1 MKLHTSLVLLLV
13 ASFSYAQEEVAFKI
27 RYQNYVKGDLTFISN
42 NIVNKLDGKNAN
54 KPYNKLE
61 ESSKRNDE
69 LNMAYIDI
77 DSDNET
83 FSSSSASFKSK
94 NNQNEVVFAGLYWSA
109 TYKNLKSKKSNEVYT
124 GEGERESKFNEI
136 KIKTPSNTNYTN
148 ITGEVIFDGYG
159 KNNYKENAPYVCY
172 ADITQLVQEKP
183 VGEYTVANI
192 RATQGFLEG
201 GVSGGWTIYIVYK
214 DDLIHAKNISLYD
227 GFAFI
232 YNKPI
237 DISFLNFLTPK
248 EGNINTKIAMS
259 VLEGD
264 TQIDGDNLRIKNE
277 TRNKLSFISSEKR
290 PENNFF
296 NSQITIENDVFLDR
310 NPASLNTLGYDAFIT
325 TLNNKGNKIIENN
338 ATQASLKM
346 SSTGDKFYAFVT
358 GFTTDVDEDFFE
370 QNKKV
375 EVKSKIV
382 TEVKKIPVDKKEV
395 VEVSQNDVSTIEEVP
410 ADNNAKNKI
419 KSIKSSYKV
428 LPPSSIYSIENNKNN
443 NEEEIEE
450 IKQFTDI
457 PVIREAKPIE
467 KLFAKTNSKNGYY
480 LVVNVFSVTDN
491 AKSFVK
497 SLKKKSI
504 DCNSFHN
511 KETNLTYVYLKYSEN
526 LEEMQK
532 TYDSNLDNTYF
543 AKYWILELS
552 K

>member
-1 MKLHTSLVLLLV
+1 MIAT
-13 ASFSYAQEEVAFKI
+13 FSYSQEEVAFKI

-42 NIVNKLDGKNAN
+42 NIVNKLEGKNAN

-61 ESSKRNDE
+61 ENSKRNDE

-77 DSDNET
+77 DNDNET
-83 FSSSSASFKSK
+83 FSSSSASYTSKS
-94 NNQNEVVFAGLYWSA
+94 NQNEVVFAGLYWSA
-109 TYKNLKSKKSNEVYT
+109 TYKNVKSKKTNEVYS
-124 GEGERESKFNEI
+124 GEGERESNFNEI
-136 KIKTPSNTNYTN
+136 KIKTPANTSYTN
-148 ITGEVIFDGYG
+148 IKGEIIFDGYG
-159 KNNYKENAPYVCY
+159 KPNYKENAPYVCF

-183 VGEYTVANI
+183 IGEYTVANI

-214 DDLIHAKNISLYD
+214 DGLTQAKNISLYD

-237 DISFLNFLTPK
+237 DINFLNFLTPK
-248 EGNINTKIAMS
+248 QGNINTKIAMS

-296 NSQITIENDVFLDR
+296 NSQITIENEAFLDR
-310 NPASLNTLGYDAFIT
+310 NPASLNTLGYDAFLI

-370 QNKKV
+370 LNKKV
-375 EVKSKIV
+375 EVKSKII
-382 TEVKKIPVDKKEV
+382 TEVKKETKDKKEV
-395 VEVSQNDVSTIEEVP
+395 VEVAQNDLSTIEELP
-410 ADNNAKNKI
+410 TDNNSKNKI
-419 KSIKSSYKV
+419 KSIKSSYRV
-428 LPPSSIYSIENNKNN
+428 LPPSSEYSLATNN
-443 NEEEIEE
+443 NYDEEDDSDLE
-450 IKQFTDI
+450 IKKISND
-457 PVIREAKPIE
+457 PAIREAKPIE
-467 KLFAKTNSKNGYY
+467 RLIAKTSSKIGYY
-480 LVVNVFSVTDN
+480 LVANVFSVADN
-491 AKSFVK
+491 AKNFVK
-497 SLKKKSI
+497 SLKSKSI
-504 DCNSFHN
+504 ASDSFIN

-532 TYDSNLDNTYF
+532 AYDSNIENTYF
-543 AKYWILELS
+543 AKYWILELV

>member
-1 MKLHTSLVLLLV
+1 MIATFCYS
-13 ASFSYAQEEVAFKI
+13 QEEVAFKI

-42 NIVNKLDGKNAN
+42 NIVNKLEGKNAN

-61 ESSKRNDE
+61 ENSKRNDE

-77 DSDNET
+77 DNDNET
-83 FSSSSASFKSK
+83 FSSSSASYTSKS
-94 NNQNEVVFAGLYWSA
+94 NLNEVVFAGLYWSA
-109 TYKNLKSKKSNEVYT
+109 TYKNVKSKKTNEVYS
-124 GEGERESKFNEI
+124 GEGERESNFNEI
-136 KIKTPSNTNYTN
+136 KIKTPANTSYTN
-148 ITGEVIFDGYG
+148 IKGEIIFDGYG
-159 KNNYKENAPYVCY
+159 KPNYKENAPYVCF

-183 VGEYTVANI
+183 IGEYTVANI

-214 DDLIHAKNISLYD
+214 DGLTQAKNISLYD

-237 DISFLNFLTPK
+237 DINFLNFLTPK
-248 EGNINTKIAMS
+248 QGNINTKIAMS

-296 NSQITIENDVFLDR
+296 NSQITIENEAFLDR
-310 NPASLNTLGYDAFIT
+310 NPASLNTLGYDAFLI

-375 EVKSKIV
+375 EVKSKII
-382 TEVKKIPVDKKEV
+382 TEVKKETIDKKQF
-395 VEVSQNDVSTIEEVP
+395 VEVAQNDVSTIEELP
-410 ADNNAKNKI
+410 TDNNSKNKI
-419 KSIKSSYKV
+419 KSIKSSYRV
-428 LPPSSIYSIENNKNN
+428 LPPSSEYSLATNN
-443 NEEEIEE
+443 NYEEEDESDLE
-450 IKQFTDI
+450 IKKISND
-457 PVIREAKPIE
+457 PAIREAKPIE
-467 KLFAKTNSKNGYY
+467 RLIAKTSSKIGYY
-480 LVVNVFSVTDN
+480 LVANVFSVTDN
-491 AKSFVK
+491 AKNFVK
-497 SLKKKSI
+497 SLKSKSI
-504 DCNSFHN
+504 DSDSFIN

-532 TYDSNLDNTYF
+532 AYDSNLENTYF
-543 AKYWILELS
+543 AKYWILELA